1 MLEGCGY
8 LAYAHLPYPPCTA
21 VVLSDPVAMLDP
33 KAHGAAAAVDSV
45 GGSST
50 EGGTGG
56 WRQLVVAFLEVH
68 PRAIFVHISERFGCL
83 LRCEYV

>member
-1 MLEGCGY
+1 
-8 LAYAHLPYPPCTA
+8 
-21 VVLSDPVAMLDP
+21 MLDP